1 MEISELVGKTIDT
14 IVGGVG
20 DERITFTCSDG
31 TEYAM
36 FHSQD
41 CCERVQVEDICG
53 DLADLIG
60 SPVVQAEESTNA
72 EDRTLDG
79 SGTKATDDDFLWTFY
94 RVATAR
100 GTVVIRWLGESNGY
114 YSVRVDFEQI

>member
-41 CCERVQVEDICG
+41 CCERVQVEDVCG

-72 EDRTLDG
+72 EDRVQG
-79 SGTKATDDDFLWTFY
+79 GTEAGDDEFLWTFY
-94 RVATAR
+94 RIATAK
-100 GTVVIRWLGESNGY
+100 GLVVIRWLGESNGY
-114 YSVRVDFEQI
+114 YSVRVDFEQV